1 MMKTDTIAFRLI
13 AGAALWLGLALV
25 VSGFVL
31 AALFVD
37 HVERGFDRR
46 ISILLESL
54 VAVAEVSP
62 AGDLVIAD
70 PPGEPRFRQ
79 PYSGWYW
86 QINSG
91 GQVRRRS
98 PSLWDDRLSLGAGAV
113 DRPDRYEIDG
123 PSGHRLRV
131 LERAITLPGSDTIF
145 SFAVAVGRQAVAR
158 GRRLRS
164 TGSPRDRRP
173 QWSPSPRRRARYYA
187 SRIQGDI

>member
-1 MMKTDTIAFRLI
+1 MKTDTIAFRLI

-25 VSGFVL
+25 VSGLVL
-31 AALFVD
+31 AGLFVD

-62 AGDLVIAD
+62 AGDLVITD

-86 QINSG
+86 QVDSG

-98 PSLWDDRLSLGAGAV
+98 PSGGQD
-113 DRPDRYEIDG
+113 
-123 PSGHRLRV
+123 
-131 LERAITLPGSDTIF
+131 
-145 SFAVAVGRQAVAR
+145 
-158 GRRLRS
+158 
-164 TGSPRDRRP
+164 
-173 QWSPSPRRRARYYA
+173 
-187 SRIQGDI
+187 